1 MIEKLKTI
9 LIIILSFIIV
19 YLLYINHYKDKE
31 DLISDIYYINKVDT
45 FIVNKPRLI
54 DKYIT
59 KTIRDTLTDT
69 LYNNVIVNI
78 PISTNKYKDT
88 ITNNLNDTAIVNSY
102 VSGYRA
108 KLDSLNVIFKH
119 TDKVIVKYNKPKK
132 FCVSLF
138 GGYGVGSGGV
148 SPIIGVGISYSFIS
162 F

>member
-9 LIIILSFIIV
+9 LIIILSFAIV

-31 DLISDIYYINKVDT
+31 DLISDIRYINKVDT
-45 FIVNKPRLI
+45 FIVDKPRLI
-54 DKYIT
+54 DKYII

-69 LYNNVIVNI
+69 LYNNVVVNI
-78 PISTNKYKDT
+78 PISVNKYRDT

-102 VSGYRA
+102 VSGYRV
-108 KLDSLNVIFKH
+108 KLDSLDVIFKH
-119 TDKVIVKYNKPKK
+119 TDKVITNYNKPKK
-132 FCVSLF
+132 FGLSLF
-138 GGYGVGSGGV
+138 GGYGVGAGGV

>member
-9 LIIILSFIIV
+9 LIIILSLVIV
-19 YLLYINHYKDKE
+19 YLLYINHYKNKE
-31 DLISDIYYINKVDT
+31 DLISYIRYINNTDT
-45 FIVNKPRLI
+45 FIINKPRLI

-69 LYNNVIVNI
+69 LYNDVIVNI
-78 PISTNKYKDT
+78 PISNNIYKDT
-88 ITNNLNDTAIVNSY
+88 ITNNDNDTAIVNSY
-102 VSGYRA
+102 ISGYKA
-108 KLDSLNVIFKH
+108 KLDSLDVIFKH
-119 TDKVIVKYNKPKK
+119 TDKVIIRYNKPKK
-132 FCVSLF
+132 FGLSLF